1 MCKRGVVMSYCS
13 EMWRWRQTMSVLG
26 VGRVWPKSEI
36 WRGRERMVCAAQ
48 GAPLA
53 PKVCRASQDCRARKG
68 NAASLD
74 RL

>member
-1 MCKRGVVMSYCS
+1 
-13 EMWRWRQTMSVLG
+13 MSVLG